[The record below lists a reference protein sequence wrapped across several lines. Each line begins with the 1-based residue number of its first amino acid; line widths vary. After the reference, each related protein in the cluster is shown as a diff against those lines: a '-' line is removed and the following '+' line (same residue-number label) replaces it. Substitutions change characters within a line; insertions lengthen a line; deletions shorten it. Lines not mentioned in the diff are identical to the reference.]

1 MHLIIRLGSSQF
13 LSKNHDLSYE
23 RTAKSDYGFP
33 TSSHTHFNPPA
44 TPMQRSRHRPFLNEF
59 PVLNRPGLSPLQRL
73 SPETQQPHHGYE
85 TNASYPP
92 SAILQEI
99 YGS

>member
-1 MHLIIRLGSSQF
+1 MHLIIHLGSSQF
-13 LSKNHDLSYE
+13 LSKNRDLSYE

-33 TSSHTHFNPPA
+33 TYSHTHFSPPT
-44 TPMQRSRHRPFLNEF
+44 TPMQRSGHRPFLNEF
-59 PVLNRPGLSPLQRL
+59 PILNRPPLRRL
-73 SPETQQPHHGYE
+73 SPETQQPHHGRE
-85 TNASYPP
+85 TNTSYPP